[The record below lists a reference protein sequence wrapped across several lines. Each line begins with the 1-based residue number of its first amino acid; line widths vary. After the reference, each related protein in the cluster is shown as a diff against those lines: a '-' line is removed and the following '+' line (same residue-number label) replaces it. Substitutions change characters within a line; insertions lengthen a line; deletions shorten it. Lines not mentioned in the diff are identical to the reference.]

1 MNDPYDNGTPKYSTA
16 TSIYDALCE
25 VENGEEIGILSEMF
39 GDVSWKGQDYYYIDK
54 GSSLKEKFEELTN
67 YGNDMWKIDIAI
79 AQIDGIDSNDMIY
92 EALIN
97 DDFSK
102 RIGFKKIFVDTVLGG
117 SSRLYDS
124 IVEEF
129 LESLGDLDAFRF
141 NEMNT
146 KLIGAMTYVGYST
159 IYNPYRDLCSK
170 VYDKVAGLRLI
181 EETKLVYEC
190 RALLTSYDD
199 FLFGLR
205 ANQQLYSTF
214 EQQFNAKM
222 LRLQEEYDSKVNLL
236 LKAAEEQGVNLTLCA
251 EGLKELKEAA
261 T

>member
-92 EALIN
+92 EALN
-97 DDFSK
+97 NEDFAR
-102 RIGFKKIFVDTVLGG
+102 RIGFKKIFIDVILKGAGRFYAAAT
-117 SSRLYDS
+117 
-124 IVEEF
+124 EEYF
-129 LESLGDLDAFRF
+129 ETIKELDAFRF
-141 NEMNT
+141 YDMSQS
-146 KLIGAMTYVGYST
+146 LIAALKEVGFPTAYVSYD
-159 IYNPYRDLCSK
+159 RLCSEVYNK
-170 VYDKVAGLRLI
+170 VSGLRLI

-205 ANQQLYSTF
+205 ANQQMYNTL
-214 EQQFNAKM
+214 EQQFNTKM
-222 LRLQEEYDSKVNLL
+222 LRLQEEYDSKVRHLTQM
-236 LKAAEEQGVNLTLCA
+236 AQEQGVVLMLSENA
-251 EGLKELKEAA
+251 ESKTEDKP
-261 T
+261 